1 MKFSLIVAAYN
12 VAPYIRECLQS
23 LCAQTY
29 KDFEVI
35 VVDDCSTDRT
45 GDIAR
50 ECASEDN
57 RIQVV
62 RQFSNS
68 GSHLARK
75 RGVEKCTGDWVIF
88 VDGDDELAPGALQS
102 LADFCAQGNS
112 DMAYFWRDVIPEN
125 PDDKATAEELERSF
139 NVDHGTLTG
148 DDVLLATYSDGF
160 KPQVLWSVISIVI
173 SAQLARRAF
182 SLMTDKHMGRAEDA
196 YEYFVLADQCSS
208 MGFLPK
214 ALLRYHWGRGVTG
227 SSRQHL
233 DYFIQHAHAMRSV
246 FDQVQRYVEDTRSER
261 SAAVVTALD
270 WLSLNLP
277 RHISTE
283 LVLRIDPLSEGQ
295 GALAFARSW
304 GTEVAVGEMQRLIC
318 ERAQALLDDKQ
329 LPQAHDELYR
339 LIDIRDSIAQ
349 GQYPG
354 LDSPKLLDSYRKYA
368 AASQKLLSQIRD
380 NAAAKRDEVDVSGK
394 SIDPDLAKRLAIYC
408 FYDSNGHAASFIPRF
423 LDDLMANV
431 TELVVVV
438 NGKLDAD
445 SRALFERYTDQII
458 VRKNE
463 GLDVAAYRQ
472 AILKIGW
479 KKLESFDEVICL
491 NDTILGPVY
500 PFAKMFREMSAKPV
514 DFWGITAYAGEEVGE
529 EVIPTHLQA
538 YWHAYRRTLVSSPAF
553 HEYWEQMPQW
563 NDYAAVTRN
572 HEMAL
577 TPHFEELGFTWDS
590 YVDWKKYAGISSY
603 PLLYMP
609 MQLIRDEQC
618 PVFKRR
624 SFFVP
629 YEFTFDQTAGQSAID
644 LFEYIRD
651 HTAYDDDLIWDALL
665 QSYNVDDIRKA
676 MHLDYV
682 LPAQTLNPSASSRPR
697 SAFIYHIYF
706 MDLLDDT
713 VRYIESIPSETDL
726 YITTTEDK
734 IQQISKALEDRG
746 VVHKPTFIAVRNRGR
761 DVSALLVAAK
771 DVVLSGKYDVIG
783 FAHDKKSSQNQDA
796 GHHGSET
803 QGFAY
808 KLMENTLGSNSYVKN
823 VLTLFGQNPR
833 LGMVSPPPPYHA
845 LYFAHT
851 LPTDWGPDFGITR
864 ELLED
869 RLNIHVPLNS
879 AKATV
884 SAIGSC
890 YWFRVDA
897 LRPLFEHHWEYEDF
911 LPEGEMGGDGSI
923 SHAIE
928 RANGYI
934 AQSQGYYPAWV
945 MSDRYARIEVD
956 SLFHTTNT
964 LLRGMGP
971 FRRGETLMQTA
982 RELGSDL
989 SKKGRIRR
997 HVRQGVHGSLKWIT
1011 HHFILPLPEP
1021 IVKAVYTIGW
1031 APINLYR
1038 VTRNRLMQALRHVS
1052 HR

>member
-1 MKFSLIVAAYN
+1 M
-12 VAPYIRECLQS
+12 
-23 LCAQTY
+23 
-29 KDFEVI
+29 
-35 VVDDCSTDRT
+35 
-45 GDIAR
+45 
-50 ECASEDN
+50 
-57 RIQVV
+57 
-62 RQFSNS
+62 
-68 GSHLARK
+68 
-75 RGVEKCTGDWVIF
+75 
-88 VDGDDELAPGALQS
+88 
-102 LADFCAQGNS
+102 
-112 DMAYFWRDVIPEN
+112 
-125 PDDKATAEELERSF
+125 
-139 NVDHGTLTG
+139 
-148 DDVLLATYSDGF
+148 
-160 KPQVLWSVISIVI
+160 
-173 SAQLARRAF
+173 
-182 SLMTDKHMGRAEDA
+182 
-196 YEYFVLADQCSS
+196 
-208 MGFLPK
+208 
-214 ALLRYHWGRGVTG
+214 
-227 SSRQHL
+227 
-233 DYFIQHAHAMRSV
+233 
-246 FDQVQRYVEDTRSER
+246 
-261 SAAVVTALD
+261 
-270 WLSLNLP
+270 
-277 RHISTE
+277 
-283 LVLRIDPLSEGQ
+283 
-295 GALAFARSW
+295 
-304 GTEVAVGEMQRLIC
+304 
-318 ERAQALLDDKQ
+318 
-329 LPQAHDELYR
+329 
-339 LIDIRDSIAQ
+339 
-349 GQYPG
+349 
-354 LDSPKLLDSYRKYA
+354 
-368 AASQKLLSQIRD
+368 
-380 NAAAKRDEVDVSGK
+380 
-394 SIDPDLAKRLAIYC
+394 
-408 FYDSNGHAASFIPRF
+408 
-423 LDDLMANV
+423 
-431 TELVVVV
+431 
-438 NGKLDAD
+438 
-445 SRALFERYTDQII
+445 
-458 VRKNE
+458 
-463 GLDVAAYRQ
+463 
-472 AILKIGW
+472 
-479 KKLESFDEVICL
+479 
-491 NDTILGPVY
+491 
-500 PFAKMFREMSAKPV
+500 
-514 DFWGITAYAGEEVGE
+514 
-529 EVIPTHLQA
+529 
-538 YWHAYRRTLVSSPAF
+538 
-553 HEYWEQMPQW
+553 
-563 NDYAAVTRN
+563 
-572 HEMAL
+572 
-577 TPHFEELGFTWDS
+577 
-590 YVDWKKYAGISSY
+590 
-603 PLLYMP
+603 
-609 MQLIRDEQC
+609 
-618 PVFKRR
+618 
-624 SFFVP
+624 
-629 YEFTFDQTAGQSAID
+629 
-644 LFEYIRD
+644 
-651 HTAYDDDLIWDALL
+651 
-665 QSYNVDDIRKA
+665 
-676 MHLDYV
+676 
-682 LPAQTLNPSASSRPR
+682 
-697 SAFIYHIYF
+697 
-706 MDLLDDT
+706 
-713 VRYIESIPSETDL
+713 RYIESIPSETDL

-997 HVRQGVHGSLKWIT
+997 HVRQSAHGSLKWIT